1 MSRGSSLKFLEQV
14 PPWEKWEGWST
25 RAQGVE
31 MGRQHETVVGLLP
44 AIWGSLGTR
53 EVHWGF
59 QGVDEDLIW
68 NLPIMMKSI
77 SHQHFPIKTSKW
89 RCWKSFGV
97 ARRMLCMSHVLKSF
111 VRLFFLGKTEGDCG
125 EVVSRVGQRGH
136 QIIWIRARRRR
147 SGGEG

>member
-1 MSRGSSLKFLEQV
+1 MSNGSSLKFLEQV
-14 PPWEKWEGWST
+14 PPWEKGEGWST

-77 SHQHFPIKTSKW
+77 SHQHFPIKTSKG
-89 RCWKSFGV
+89 RCWKSFG
-97 ARRMLCMSHVLKSF
+97 ARF
-111 VRLFFLGKTEGDCG
+111 AG
-125 EVVSRVGQRGH
+125 
-136 QIIWIRARRRR
+136 
-147 SGGEG
+147 

>member
-14 PPWEKWEGWST
+14 PPWEKWEGWSG

-44 AIWGSLGTR
+44 AIWRSLGTR

-89 RCWKSFGV
+89 RCWKSFGARFASKKNVVYV
-97 ARRMLCMSHVLKSF
+97 ACS
-111 VRLFFLGKTEGDCG
+111 
-125 EVVSRVGQRGH
+125 
-136 QIIWIRARRRR
+136 
-147 SGGEG
+147 

>member
-14 PPWEKWEGWST
+14 PPWEKWEGWSG
-25 RAQGVE
+25 RVQGVE

-44 AIWGSLGTR
+44 AIWRSLGTR

-77 SHQHFPIKTSKW
+77 SHQHFPIKTSKG

-111 VRLFFLGKTEGDCG
+111 VRLFFVGKTEGDCG